1 MYLLP
6 VSILCLHAHTEQR
19 QSPNQILPSLDP
31 NSQQS
36 DLMAMV
42 CWLFSVM
49 MKDLMQ
55 MTKRFPKQ
63 VMQAMTQTKTRRMML
78 ARRFSK
84 EEMPSVLGLQ
94 LRTCGE
100 KLQYWNF
107 LK

>member
-1 MYLLP
+1 
-6 VSILCLHAHTEQR
+6 
-19 QSPNQILPSLDP
+19 
-31 NSQQS
+31 
-36 DLMAMV
+36 MANA
-42 CWLFSVM
+42 WLLFSVV
-49 MKDLMQ
+49 MKDLVR

-63 VMQAMTQTKTRRMML
+63 VMKATTQTKTRRTPL

-94 LRTCGE
+94 LRTWGT